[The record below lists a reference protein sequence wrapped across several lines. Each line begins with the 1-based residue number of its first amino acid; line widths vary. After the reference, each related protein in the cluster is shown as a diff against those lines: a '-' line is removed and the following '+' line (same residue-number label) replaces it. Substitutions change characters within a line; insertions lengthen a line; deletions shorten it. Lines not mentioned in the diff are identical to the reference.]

1 MPFVKGKS
9 GNPSGRPKSIFRLAD
24 EAQKHAKA
32 ALNALVQA
40 LGEED
45 ARVRI
50 TAAKE
55 LLDRGFGKAVTMT
68 ADVTD
73 RLGEM
78 DDDAL
83 DAALD
88 AVRAA
93 RSLGSKADGGKRK
106 ATAH

>member
-1 MPFVKGKS
+1 MAFVKGKS

-24 EAQKHAKA
+24 EAQKYAEAAVNVLVAGLADESAK
-32 ALNALVQA
+32 
-40 LGEED
+40 
-45 ARVRI
+45 VRI
-50 TAAKE
+50 ASARE

-93 RSLGSKADGGKRK
+93 RSLGSKADARK
-106 ATAH
+106 GSKTAH

>member
-1 MPFVKGKS
+1 MAFVKGKS
-9 GNPSGRPKSIFRLAD
+9 GNPIGRPKAIFRLTD
-24 EAQKHAKA
+24 EAGKHAQA
-32 ALNALVQA
+32 ALQVLVDALTD
-40 LGEED
+40 ED
-45 ARVRI
+45 TKVKI

-55 LLDRGFGKAVTMT
+55 LLDRGFGKALTMT

-73 RLGEM
+73 RLGDM

-93 RSLGSKADGGKRK
+93 RGPGGKASQGK
-106 ATAH
+106 GPQTAH

>member
-1 MPFVKGKS
+1 MTFVKGKS
-9 GNPSGRPKSIFRLAD
+9 GNPTGRPKAIFKLGE
-24 EAQKHAKA
+24 EAQKHAQA
-32 ALNALVQA
+32 ALDALVA
-40 LGEED
+40 GLAD
-45 ARVRI
+45 PDTRVKI

-55 LLDRGFGKAVTMT
+55 ILDRGFGKALTVT

-88 AVRAA
+88 AVQAA
-93 RSLGSKADGGKRK
+93 RSLGSNTGGGKGK